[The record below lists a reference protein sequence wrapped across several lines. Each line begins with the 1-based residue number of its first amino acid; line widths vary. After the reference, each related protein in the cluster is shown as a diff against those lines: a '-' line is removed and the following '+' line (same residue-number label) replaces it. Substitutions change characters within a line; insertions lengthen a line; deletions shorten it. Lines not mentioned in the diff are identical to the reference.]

1 MNFVINGHNIF
12 TIVLVTFIASA
23 LLVPIAKKVAVHI
36 GAIDIPNE
44 RKVHT
49 KPTPRFGG
57 LAIFAA
63 FLLGYM
69 LYAPSSTQML
79 SILIGGFIIFLT
91 GMIDDIK
98 TIKARYKLIM
108 QIIAAVIVAV
118 YGKLLFNRIDMF
130 GINIELPGILNY
142 IVTIFFVVGI
152 TNAINFIDG
161 TDGLSSGISSIYFLT
176 IAIIAVILNKF
187 NGLDIIL
194 SLIMLGATLG
204 FLLHNFPPASV
215 FAGDSG
221 SNFLGFM
228 IGVISLIG
236 FKSATISSLII
247 PLLVLA
253 IPITD
258 TLFAIIRR
266 VLKGENIATA
276 DKEHIHHQLLKMKF
290 SPRKTVLII
299 YAIDILFS
307 AVSILYVLG
316 DGKIAL
322 LIYLVLMLL
331 LLLVVMKTNILFE
344 HVKRDKKIKK

>member
-1 MNFVINGHNIF
+1 MNFVINDHNIF
-12 TIVLVTFIASA
+12 TIVLVTFLTSA
-23 LLVPIAKKVAVHI
+23 LLVPVARKVAIHI
-36 GAIDIPNE
+36 GAMDIPNE

-49 KPTPRFGG
+49 KPMPRFGG
-57 LAIFAA
+57 LAIFAS

-98 TIKARYKLIM
+98 TVKARYKLIM
-108 QIIAAVIVAV
+108 QIIAAIIVAV

-142 IVTIFFVVGI
+142 IVTVFFVVGI

-161 TDGLSSGISSIYFLT
+161 IDGLSSGISSIYFLT
-176 IAIIAVILNKF
+176 IAVIALILNKF

-194 SLIMLGATLG
+194 SLIMLGSTLG
-204 FLLHNFPPASV
+204 FLLHNFPPASIFV
-215 FAGDSG
+215 GDSG
-221 SNFLGFM
+221 SNFLGFI

-266 VLKGENIATA
+266 ILKGENIAIA
-276 DKEHIHHQLLKMKF
+276 DKEHLHHQLLKMKF

-299 YAIDILFS
+299 YVIDILFS
-307 AVSILYVLG
+307 AVSVLYVLG

-322 LIYLVLMLL
+322 LIYLILMLL
-331 LLLVVMKTNILFE
+331 LLLIVMKTNILFE
-344 HVKRDKKIKK
+344 HVKKEKIKR